1 MSGIHG
7 LTSAPGAR
15 SAVLSVPVRRAM
27 LLAGLVAGIL
37 VTAWL
42 AAAVPA
48 QAGENPSAAA
58 NAAAENRSDRGNGGG
73 GSQGRAPEV
82 PPGLD
87 KPVADTLST
96 VAGHAAQPAQAV
108 QGGPSGTPAAV
119 ASEASN
125 RGSEV
130 SQAVHETVADVSEK
144 TVATGHGGGNGQGS
158 GNGRPDDSEPEPEG
172 TDDEGTVEEKDVDAD
187 AAFAPVEELAFPDT
201 PDTPEEEA
209 DADESAADS
218 ETPAVT
224 ADTSVVSSLNS
235 VTGSSSGSSAP
246 ATAVGGLVAD
256 HPFTIGASA
265 PQPGLSQAAWHVLRS
280 VPAEDADEPTFSPD

>member
-15 SAVLSVPVRRAM
+15 SAVLSVPVRRA
-27 LLAGLVAGIL
+27 LLLVGLVAGIL
-37 VTAWL
+37 VAAWL

-58 NAAAENRSDRGNGGG
+58 NSAADRSERAAGAG

-87 KPVADTLST
+87 KPVADTVST
-96 VAGHAAQPAQAV
+96 VVDQAAKPVQAAQ
-108 QGGPSGTPAAV
+108 GNSGSTPAAV
-119 ASEASN
+119 VSEAAT

-130 SQAVHETVADVSEK
+130 SQSVHESVGDVSEEA
-144 TVATGHGGGNGQGS
+144 VGHGQGHGS
-158 GNGRPDDSEPEPEG
+158 GSGHGRPDDTAPEPEG
-172 TDDEGTVEEKDVDAD
+172 TEDEDVVEDEAVVDVDAE
-187 AAFAPVEELAFPDT
+187 FAPVEDLAFP
-201 PDTPEEEA
+201 EAAEASVEEA
-209 DADESAADS
+209 EADESAVDS
-218 ETPAVT
+218 DTPAAT
-224 ADTSVVSSLNS
+224 ADGSVVSPLSS

-246 ATAVGGLVAD
+246 ASAVGGMVAD